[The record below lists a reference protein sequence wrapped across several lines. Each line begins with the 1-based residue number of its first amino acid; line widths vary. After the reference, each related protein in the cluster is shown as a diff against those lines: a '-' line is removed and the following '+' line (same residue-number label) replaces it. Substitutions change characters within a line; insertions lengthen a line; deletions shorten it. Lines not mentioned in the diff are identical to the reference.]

1 MTNVDSI
8 KIIPDKSRWLYL
20 SGVWLIYFVFGLM
33 MFSLAPIVSIIIDDL
48 SITSTQMGSIL
59 GAWPLIYIIMAIP
72 CGAFVDRAGLKLA
85 LFLAALIM
93 ALSGLLRAIS
103 FDYLTMFFSVSL
115 FGIGGPLISI
125 GAPKLIADYFIGKER
140 GLAMGIYIT
149 GPAFGSIFALST
161 TNSIFMPIF
170 ENNWREVILVFSF
183 FVFLSSGIW
192 LYLSRGIQIKNSE
205 QINFNIF
212 KQLTIYLNLIKLKN
226 VQILLLMS
234 VCIFFYSHGLFNW
247 LPEILRMKNM
257 TLSQAGYWA
266 SLPTLA
272 GIIGSLLIPRIAT
285 RDRRMF
291 IFFILI
297 LSAIVSTLLLLF
309 DWLPL
314 LSTGLILQGI
324 SRATLMTIA
333 ILILMESPGVKS
345 DHMGAAGGLFFTFAE
360 IGGVLG
366 PLSMGKIFDITGN
379 FDLSLIFMTLVTVLL
394 ILFFFYLNYN
404 NKKIIYKNKS

>member
-1 MTNVDSI
+1 MDSNI
-8 KIIPDKSRWLYL
+8 SSLDKSRWLYL

-33 MFSLAPIVSIIIDDL
+33 MFSLAPVVSVIIEDL
-48 SITSTQMGSIL
+48 AITSTQMGSIL

-72 CGAFVDRAGLKLA
+72 CGAFVDRAGLKLS
-85 LFLAALIM
+85 LFFAALIM
-93 ALSGLLRAIS
+93 ALSGLLRALS
-103 FDYLTMFFSVSL
+103 YDYSTMFFSVAL

-125 GAPKLIADYFIGKER
+125 GAPKLIADYFVGKER

-170 ENNWREVILVFSF
+170 ENDWRGVIILFSF
-183 FVFLSSGIW
+183 FVFLSSVIW
-192 LYLSRGIQIKNSE
+192 IYLSKGIQIKNSE
-205 QINFNIF
+205 QNKFNILR
-212 KQLTIYLNLIKLKN
+212 QLIIYWNLIKLRN

-257 TLSQAGYWA
+257 TLTQAGYWA
-266 SLPTLA
+266 SLPTFV
-272 GIIGSLLIPRIAT
+272 GIIGSILIPRIAT
-285 RDRRMF
+285 PDRRMY

-297 LSAIVSTLLLLF
+297 LSAIASTILLIF
-309 DWLPL
+309 DWLPI
-314 LSTGLILQGI
+314 LSVGLFLQGI

-333 ILILMESPGVKS
+333 ILILMESPGVKAE
-345 DHMGAAGGLFFTFAE
+345 HMGAAGGLFFTFAE

-366 PLSMGKIFDITGN
+366 PLLMGKILDISGN
-379 FDLSLIFMTLVTVLL
+379 FDLSLIFMTIITALL
-394 ILFFFYLNYN
+394 ILFFWYLNYN
-404 NKKIIYKNKS
+404 NKNYTYRN